1 MVWSL
6 CVSLHGSQDYVQS
19 EKIYHTDHM
28 HKEFLQCVAACVLL
42 DLLGITMVTFVPRF
56 RPGVQLAVFLEVL
69 LSSETFTTFQAQIWL
84 FSCVYQQ
91 MFL

>member
-28 HKEFLQCVAACVLL
+28 QKEFLQCVAACVLL
-42 DLLGITMVTFVPRF
+42 DLLGLCILHHNGYIRTKVSTRSAACCVP
-56 RPGVQLAVFLEVL
+56 
-69 LSSETFTTFQAQIWL
+69 
-84 FSCVYQQ
+84 
-91 MFL
+91 